1 MFVIVCKQSLHAQ
14 DDKESHFL
22 ERFHQLSYAKKVIA
36 FDSLNEN
43 LKLKY
48 FPEVKAELETIKQK
62 AISDNKQDILSKL
75 QKIDAELFYLNKNY
89 TKSILLLTDLLAQ
102 RRVFNFRD
110 SISVLYLLKNSY
122 VKVQSLH
129 KAIEIHKVMEVLKKQ
144 HPGVSEWMYH
154 PKLSVIYYNM
164 KLFKQC
170 LNQQLQEY
178 KEIQHD
184 KNMVL
189 GYHNNRGLFWMKE
202 GNYDSALASYDYA
215 RKLFFEIYDKNNL
228 TPNDKAL
235 LGLLNGNT
243 GVVYI
248 QLKKYDKAIP
258 LIKNDLEASL
268 AIKDYQNTT
277 STRIS
282 LAECF
287 IATNQLPL
295 AKAQLDSA
303 ERILKNNDD
312 VSSKLQLFKQYAS
325 YYSKVGEPSSSIQY
339 YNHYI
344 NFKDS
349 IDKSEN
355 NKQLIA
361 AQVTSQMA
369 EKEKQISENIRNLNE
384 KKVEVSRQKT
394 IRNAILFCGI
404 VLLFTSIFVIIQ
416 LQKLK
421 ARNALLNIKNKR
433 IETRNEIINKALNEK
448 DLLIKEVHHRVKNNL
463 QIISSLL
470 KLQAAKSINTEIKTA
485 LTEAEERINS
495 MALLHQLLYRKNDMT
510 TLNLKDY
517 LSGLLQQVSLG
528 FASSSKH
535 IMIKTNL
542 IELDVDLDTAIPLGL
557 ITNELLSNVYKHAF
571 TNKSNG
577 EIKVELTKTLKN
589 TYCLKISD
597 NGMGLP
603 NNIEVERSDSLGLE
617 IVSILSEQINADL
630 KMYNQNGA
638 HFEIIFKVS

>member
-1 MFVIVCKQSLHAQ
+1 MFVFVCEKSVHAQ
-14 DDKESHFL
+14 NTDEIRFL
-22 ERFHQLSYAKKVIA
+22 EYFNQLSYAKKIAA
-36 FDSLNEN
+36 FDSLHGNQ
-43 LKLKY
+43 KLKY
-48 FPEVKAELETIKQK
+48 YPDVKAELETIKQK
-62 AISDNKQDILSKL
+62 ALADNKQEIIAKL
-75 QKIDAELFYLNKNY
+75 QKIDAEMHYLNKNY
-89 TKSILLLTDLLAQ
+89 TQTISLLTDLLAQ
-102 RRVFNFRD
+102 HRVFNFRD

-144 HPGVSEWMYH
+144 HPGISEWMYH

-178 KEIQHD
+178 KEIKHD

-202 GNYDSALASYDYA
+202 GTYDSALASYDYA
-215 RKLFFEIYDKNNL
+215 RKLFFEIYDKNKL

-287 IATNQLPL
+287 IATNQLSL
-295 AKAQLDSA
+295 AKAELDSA
-303 ERILKNNDD
+303 DRILKNNDD
-312 VSSKLQLFKQYAS
+312 VASKLQLFKQYAS
-325 YYSKVGEPSSSIQY
+325 FYSKVGEAPLAIQY
-339 YNHYI
+339 YKRYI

-349 IDKSEN
+349 IDREEIV
-355 NKQLIA
+355 KQLIA
-361 AQVTSQMA
+361 SQVTSQMF
-369 EKEKQISENIRNLNE
+369 EKEKQIAENIRHLQE
-384 KKVEVSRQKT
+384 KKNEVSRQKT

-404 VLLFTSIFVIIQ
+404 VLLLTSIFVTIQ

-485 LTEAEERINS
+485 LTEAEDRINS

-542 IELDVDLDTAIPLGL
+542 IELDLDLDTAIPLGL
-557 ITNELLSNVYKHAF
+557 ITNELLSNAYKHAF
-571 TNKSNG
+571 TQQSEG
-577 EIKVELTKTLKN
+577 EIKVELTKILKN
-589 TYCLKISD
+589 TYCLKVSD

-603 NNIEVERSDSLGLE
+603 SNIEAEKSDSLGLE
-617 IVSILSEQINADL
+617 IVSILSDQINAEL

-638 HFEIIFKVS
+638 HFEIVFKAS